1 MEQRIVPRDKLV
13 HDALDPAQRQR
24 RGRQRYY
31 AKRQEIIDY
40 TRDGRARTLREKM
53 GK

>member
-1 MEQRIVPRDKLV
+1 MRIVSKEKFLR
-13 HDALDPAQRQR
+13 DALDPHQKQR
-24 RGRQRYY
+24 RGRQRYFE
-31 AKRQEIIDY
+31 KHREIIDY